1 MEEIVTLRKQ
11 LMLAQRA
18 LRREFDADFA
28 PRMSIPLSP
37 LECMIFNFMGET
49 GSDSASEVIGEFN
62 LNKSTLSETFF
73 ALEKKGLIE
82 SFTSDEDK
90 RKKRLVI
97 TEKGW
102 RFFEELR
109 RIDDD
114 FEKRIASSLGGESK
128 RQELLALLSKVS
140 NALGAERN

>member
-1 MEEIVTLRKQ
+1 MDENVLIRKQ

-18 LRREFDADFA
+18 LRREFELNFA
-28 PRMSIPLSP
+28 PRMSIPLSS
-37 LECMIFNFMGET
+37 LEGMVFMFMCESGAE
-49 GSDSASEVIGEFN
+49 SASEAIAEFN

-102 RFFEELR
+102 RFFDEQR
-109 RIDDD
+109 HIDEDY
-114 FEKRIASSLGGESK
+114 EKKVASVLGGESK
-128 RQELLALLSKVS
+128 REELLSLLEKLT
-140 NALGAERN
+140 NALGAERK